1 MSNTEERLRTI
12 FADHL
17 APRDPITRETHLF
30 DDLGAD
36 SLDTVELHIATE
48 EEFGVTIDEGEWE
61 EVATFG
67 AALILV
73 EGAVK

>member
-17 APRDPITRETHLF
+17 APREPITRETHLF

-36 SLDTVELHIATE
+36 SLDTIELHIATE
-48 EEFGVTIDEGEWE
+48 VEFGVTIDEDEWE
-61 EVATFG
+61 EIATFG
-67 AALILV
+67 DALTLV
-73 EGAVK
+73 EGSVK